1 MSPTH
6 TTDSA
11 AREPDASIREQAADW
26 LARQQ
31 SGAMSAAESDALEQW
46 LQVDTR
52 HRQAFA
58 QCQQLG
64 LMTDFLKGDP
74 ELNTGLP
81 EIRKAVRRRSR
92 RYTQWR
98 WASGVAAVVLVAVA
112 ALLVRDYYAI
122 DYYQTGIGDQR
133 VVHLDDGSTLMLN
146 TDSRVGVRYL
156 RKQLALVLERGEAFF
171 MVAKNP
177 SRPFVVHVQGSEV
190 RALGTAF
197 NVALQA
203 DKVRVAV
210 TQGVVE
216 VRAEDGGGG
225 LIPLATMLP
234 GQGIRYLAVRPG
246 DNSGV
251 IPVNL
256 EQVTAWQTRRIYFD
270 NERLEDAIAE
280 YNRYTTRKMV
290 LVGSA
295 LADQRISGVFN
306 IGDADGFAFALE
318 QGFGARIRQNNQ
330 RILVLEPH
338 D

>member
-6 TTDSA
+6 TTDKA
-11 AREPDASIREQAADW
+11 PRKLDGTIREQAADW

-31 SGAMSAAESDALEQW
+31 SGTMSAAESDALEHW
-46 LQVDTR
+46 LQVDGR

-64 LMTDFLKGDP
+64 LMTAFLKDDP
-74 ELNTGLP
+74 ELNAGLP

-92 RYTQWR
+92 FYSQWR
-98 WASGVAAVVLVAVA
+98 WVSGIAAVVLVAVA

-133 VVHLDDGSTLMLN
+133 VVHLEDGSTLMLN
-146 TDSRVGVRYL
+146 TDSRVGVRY
-156 RKQLALVLERGEAFF
+156 RRAQRALFLERGEAFF

-177 SRPFVVHVQGSEV
+177 SRPFVVNVQGSEV

-203 DKVRVAV
+203 GNVRVAV

-216 VRAEDGGGG
+216 VRAQDAGGE
-225 LIPLATMLP
+225 PRQLAKMLP
-234 GQGIRYLAVRPG
+234 GQGVRYTAARPG

-251 IPVNL
+251 MPVNL

-290 LVGSA
+290 LVGDA

-306 IGDADGFAFALE
+306 IGDADGLAFALE
-318 QGFGARIRQNNQ
+318 QGFGARINKNNQ
-330 RILVLEPH
+330 RVLVLEPR
-338 D
+338 